1 MAVSGLGGQ
10 TCQSQLT
17 EANPPAS
24 ICWWLFCS
32 PAKHMLK
39 RVVLQMTVGVC
50 GVNQPKLMLAVLIW
64 HKNPGQNQKP
74 LQERNDYLNYQL
86 ISVSFS
92 STRPDITFSGNSL
105 KLFFSNLSAR
115 KLLLSI
121 LKTIWVYSSTR
132 VYSCTCER
140 DDEPSGNV
148 RFFSKLLTWESL
160 SGNQEHSNL
169 GAIKLYQCNDMFGQ
183 AQRGLLWWYW

>member
-105 KLFFSNLSAR
+105 KLFFQQLVSEETAFIHFKDDLGVFIHEGLFVYLWKGWRAEW
-115 KLLLSI
+115 KCKI
-121 LKTIWVYSSTR
+121 FFKTLDLRII
-132 VYSCTCER
+132 ER
-140 DDEPSGNV
+140 ESGA
-148 RFFSKLLTWESL
+148 L
-160 SGNQEHSNL
+160 
-169 GAIKLYQCNDMFGQ
+169 
-183 AQRGLLWWYW
+183 